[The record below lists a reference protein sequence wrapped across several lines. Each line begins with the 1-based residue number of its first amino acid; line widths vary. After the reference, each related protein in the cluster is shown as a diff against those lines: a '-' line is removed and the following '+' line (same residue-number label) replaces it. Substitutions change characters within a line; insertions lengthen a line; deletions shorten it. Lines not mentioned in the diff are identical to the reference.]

1 MSDTGSNQVTVTI
14 LGKPYTIAPDQDQ
27 SAEQIQEVARLA
39 DETMRQLQQQK
50 PHQSQLQTAILAGLN
65 LVDEL
70 FKMQVD
76 YQSAESDI
84 AQRTSRLTASLG
96 RVFQDVE
103 IDSGQSS
110 G

>member
-1 MSDTGSNQVTVTI
+1 MSDTDSNNVTVSI
-14 LGKPYTIAPDQDQ
+14 LGKQYTIAPDRDQ
-27 SAEQIQEVARLA
+27 SAEHIREVGQLV
-39 DETMRQLQQQK
+39 DGTMRELQQLK
-50 PHQSQLQTAILAGLN
+50 PHQSPLQIAVLAGLN

-70 FKMQVD
+70 FKMQSD

-103 IDSGQSS
+103 IDSGQSA

>member
-1 MSDTGSNQVTVTI
+1 
-14 LGKPYTIAPDQDQ
+14 
-27 SAEQIQEVARLA
+27 
-39 DETMRQLQQQK
+39 MRELQQQK
-50 PHQSQLQTAILAGLN
+50 PHQSPLQTAILAGLN

-84 AQRTSRLTASLG
+84 AQRTSRLTTSLG

-103 IDSGQSS
+103 IESGQSTD
-110 G
+110 